1 MVLIRTATPV
11 DAASLLEIYRPYVEA
26 TAVSF
31 ETEVPSAAV
40 FAARIDKALQGWAW
54 LVAEVDG
61 QCVGYAYGSAHRER
75 AAYRWS
81 TETSAYVRPGWQGQG
96 LGRSLYQALFERL
109 AERGY
114 CNALAVVVLPNEA
127 SVALHRALGFEPV
140 GVFKRGGHK
149 FGIWHDVMWL
159 QRPLRDEPP
168 HTEASPETPGP
179 RHAKR

>member
-1 MVLIRTATPV
+1 VERHVVLIRPATPA
-11 DAASLLEIYRPYVEA
+11 DAAGLLEIYQPYVEG

-31 ETEVPSAAV
+31 ETEVPSAKD

-61 QCVGYAYGSAHRER
+61 QCVGYAYGSGHRER

-81 TETSAYVRPGWQGQG
+81 TETSAYVRPSWQGKG
-96 LGRSLYQALFERL
+96 LGRALYRSLFERL

-114 CNALAVVVLPNEA
+114 CNALAVVVVPNEA
-127 SVALHRALGFEPV
+127 SVAMHRAVGFETV

-149 FGIWHDVMWL
+149 FGAWHDVMWL
-159 QRPLRDEPP
+159 QRVLRNEPP
-168 HTEASPETPGP
+168 DTKA
-179 RHAKR
+179 HAEKARP

>member
-1 MVLIRTATPV
+1 MALIRPARLE
-11 DAASLLEIYRPYVEA
+11 DAARLLEIYRPYVEG

-31 ETEVPSAAV
+31 ETETPSVDA

-81 TETSAYVRPGWQGQG
+81 TETSAYIRPGWQGQG
-96 LGRSLYQALFERL
+96 LGRALYQALFEAL

-114 CNALAVVVLPNEA
+114 CNALAIVVLPNEA
-127 SVALHRALGFEPV
+127 SVGLHRAVGFEPV
-140 GVFKRGGHK
+140 GIFKRGGHK
-149 FGIWHDVMWL
+149 FSGWHDVMWL
-159 QRPLRDEPP
+159 QRMLRADPPLDGRAAP
-168 HTEASPETPGP
+168 SPQG
-179 RHAKR
+179 